1 MEEIIRLE
9 RASYRYPQS
18 DQYSLRDISLSIH
31 KGEFVALMGE
41 NGAGKTTLCQLMTG
55 IIPKSQGGKLLG
67 KVEIAGMN
75 TVEHPLSV
83 LSQKVGIVL
92 DDPETQLFTSKVIT
106 EVAFGAENLKM
117 PKEEILERIAWALH
131 VVRLDGY
138 EQRPP
143 TALSGGQKQRVAI
156 ATALVNKPEILIL
169 DEPTSQLDPLGT
181 IEVFDVIRSLRE
193 EYGMT
198 IVLASHKSEEIVH
211 FADKVIVL
219 HDGELL
225 AFGTPEEVFK
235 DEEKIKAAWLRLPQ
249 VTEIAYYLQRKGM
262 NLEHLPFTV
271 EDAARELE
279 TSAAWKEASSDGA
292 TVN

>member
-1 MEEIIRLE
+1 MEEMIRLE

-18 DQYSLRDISLSIH
+18 EGYTLKDISLSVK

-83 LSQKVGIVL
+83 LSQRVGIVL
-92 DDPETQLFTSKVIT
+92 DDPETQLFTSNVLS

-117 PKEEILERIAWALH
+117 PKEEIRERIAWALK
-131 VVRLDGY
+131 VVRMEGY
-138 EQRPP
+138 EKRAPS
-143 TALSGGQKQRVAI
+143 ALSGGQKQRVAI
-156 ATALVNKPEILIL
+156 ATALVNKPDILIL

-219 HDGELL
+219 HQGELL
-225 AFGTPEEVFK
+225 AFGTPEEVFR
-235 DEEKIKAAWLRLPQ
+235 DEEVIKKAWLRLPQ
-249 VTEIAYYLQRKGM
+249 VTEVAHYLEKKGM
-262 NLEHLPFTV
+262 NLSKLPFTV
-271 EDAARELE
+271 EDAEADLKANVR
-279 TSAAWKEASSDGA
+279 WKEAARHG
-292 TVN
+292 